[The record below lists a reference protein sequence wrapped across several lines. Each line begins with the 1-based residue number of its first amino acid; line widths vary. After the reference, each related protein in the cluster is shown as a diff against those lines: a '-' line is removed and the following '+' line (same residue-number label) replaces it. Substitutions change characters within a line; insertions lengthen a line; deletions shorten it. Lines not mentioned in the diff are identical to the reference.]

1 MQFYYA
7 DPSPDRLVDEVRGF
21 AAQGMLAHPHGAS
34 VIAVFLGRVMA
45 AHPERIAGWLAE
57 LDGVARDTLRIAAW
71 MSNTAEGRAAV
82 ADDPKLREPPADL
95 LACSIQEAQALDLFW
110 AYYLATGEPRAVR
123 RIVSAFELVGD
134 PDANNVAIFQRASQ
148 TLVLLMRQHAPLRA
162 LVERMAGEPD
172 LTANE
177 RQGIALA
184 LRATP

>member
-123 RIVSAFELVGD
+123 RIVS
-134 PDANNVAIFQRASQ
+134 NVAIFQRASQ